1 MGLKLIN
8 GLFYFEHTFDDINN
22 QALIDEIKYT
32 KENPDRTDLDDSRPH
47 PLDLNE
53 EGMDMQHTFYEDVP
67 LTNKSLVLLGDK
79 VQGVCDSIFN
89 MKQSVMCE
97 EGWGHVIP
105 PGEQTMVHNH
115 GSNTPVGG
123 SKNELG
129 LSWVYYP
136 HMPVKSGNLIF
147 IASANQQ
154 RVMWEIEST
163 PSTLYLFSRDI
174 LHFTPRNAS
183 KETRISV
190 SGNCVLGSELMN
202 VIRKDIGFK
211 NNFWYFQGREG
222 ENIVDRD
229 KDNGQKEK

>member
-1 MGLKLIN
+1 
-8 GLFYFEHTFDDINN
+8 
-22 QALIDEIKYT
+22 
-32 KENPDRTDLDDSRPH
+32 
-47 PLDLNE
+47 
-53 EGMDMQHTFYEDVP
+53 
-67 LTNKSLVLLGDK
+67 
-79 VQGVCDSIFN
+79 
-89 MKQSVMCE
+89 
-97 EGWGHVIP
+97 
-105 PGEQTMVHNH
+105 
-115 GSNTPVGG
+115 
-123 SKNELG
+123 
-129 LSWVYYP
+129 
-136 HMPVKSGNLIF
+136 MPVKSGNLIF